1 VTRSAVGADLRVGPP
16 KTSVMK
22 DEDSPRR
29 RRPLRLKEFDYAA
42 TGAYFVTIVTE
53 GRASLFGQ
61 IIDGKMEL
69 NSAGESINHWWL
81 ELKQKFALVETD
93 EFVVM
98 PNHIHGIII
107 IADVPVGADLRVG
120 PPISQTGA
128 HAGAPLPKI
137 VQWFKTMT
145 TNAYIHGVKRC
156 GWPAF
161 HDRLWQRS
169 YFEHV
174 IRNEESLNPI
184 RQYIIDNPARWEFD
198 RENPNASALSPIPS

>member
-1 VTRSAVGADLRVGPP
+1 
-16 KTSVMK
+16 MK
-22 DEDSPRR
+22 DKGSLRR

-53 GRASLFGQ
+53 GRSSLFGQ
-61 IIDGKMEL
+61 IIDGKMRL
-69 NSAGESINHWWL
+69 NSAGESINPWWL

-93 EFVVM
+93 EFIVM
-98 PNHIHGIII
+98 PNHIHGIIV
-107 IADVPVGADLRVG
+107 IADIPVGADLRVG
-120 PPISQTGA
+120 PPNARTGA
-128 HAGAPLPKI
+128 HASVPLQKI

-145 TNAYIHGVKRC
+145 TNAYIHGVKTF

-161 HDRLWQRS
+161 RGRLWQRS

-174 IRNEESLNPI
+174 IRNEESLNHI

-198 RENPNASALSPIPS
+198 RENPNAST